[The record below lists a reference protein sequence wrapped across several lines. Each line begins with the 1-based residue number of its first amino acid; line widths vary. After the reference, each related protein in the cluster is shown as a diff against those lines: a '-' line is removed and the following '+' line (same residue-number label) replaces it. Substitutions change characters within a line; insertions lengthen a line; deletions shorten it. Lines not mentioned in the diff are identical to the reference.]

1 MVYNGIIYHPL
12 VRYKC
17 RYFQC
22 VNMSKKEQESSNVSP
37 SQIQRDQQEAI
48 NRTFD
53 QTRNSVK
60 KTVNEAQKDI
70 SDYTQQV
77 INLQK
82 RAFEVTS
89 NIVDDCIES
98 QKEIIN
104 SFNQSIWTPYVEN
117 IVNRTPVFPGVFS
130 PIRADVYGNTF
141 TNIVD
146 NFVTAT
152 RLANKAVFA
161 NAELIDTSLQQ
172 TRNTVREYSK
182 IGVNA
187 AKNIHQTANE
197 FATIW
202 MSAVQSTVPLGRRQ

>member
-1 MVYNGIIYHPL
+1 
-12 VRYKC
+12 
-17 RYFQC
+17 
-22 VNMSKKEQESSNVSP
+22 MSQKEQEPSNLSP
-37 SQIQRDQQEAI
+37 SQILGDQQEAV

-60 KTVNEAQKDI
+60 KTVNEAHKDI

-77 INLQK
+77 VNLQE
-82 RAFEVTS
+82 RVFEVTS
-89 NIVDDCIES
+89 DIANNYIEL
-98 QKEIIN
+98 QQEIIN

-117 IVNRTPVFPGVFS
+117 VVNRTPVFPAVF
-130 PIRADVYGNTF
+130 PPTRVDVYGNTF

-146 NFVTAT
+146 DFVTAT

-161 NAELIDTSLQQ
+161 NAELINTSLQQ
-172 TRNTVREYSK
+172 TRNTIREYSK

-187 AKNIHQTANE
+187 AKNIHLTANE

-202 MSAVQSTVPLGRRQ
+202 MSAVQSTVPVGRRQ

>member
-1 MVYNGIIYHPL
+1 MSL
-12 VRYKC
+12 
-17 RYFQC
+17 FLT
-22 VNMSKKEQESSNVSP
+22 VNMSQKEQESSNVSP
-37 SQIQRDQQEAI
+37 PQIQRDQQEAI

-77 INLQK
+77 VNLQK

-89 NIVDDCIES
+89 DIADNYIES
-98 QKEIIN
+98 QQEIIN

-117 IVNRTPVFPGVFS
+117 VVNETPAFPAVVS
-130 PIRADVYGNTF
+130 PTRADVYGNTF

-146 NFVTAT
+146 NLVTAT

-161 NAELIDTSLQQ
+161 NAELINTSLQQ

-187 AKNIHQTANE
+187 AKNIHLTANE
-197 FATIW
+197 FATIGL
-202 MSAVQSTVPLGRRQ
+202 SAVQSTVPLGRRQ